1 MLDDHGQLIRA
12 REKALKG
19 ESGGDAET
27 VVYFGG
33 YHREES
39 YYLRAWEVSSGHCPP
54 TQRTLARR
62 TFEK

>member
-12 REKALKG
+12 REKALKA

-39 YYLRAWEVSSGHCPP
+39 YYLQATVPRPSALSPVAPSRSSAFQP
-54 TQRTLARR
+54 A
-62 TFEK
+62 